1 MSGLAA
7 GMDTAAH
14 HGCNQIL
21 CTSVTFES
29 PPLLEGHYVIGL
41 GPHLT
46 APHRLV
52 EFAGAAAAGRCGAV
66 RRWANKPPGDAQARR
81 LDYFAFRRAVDHPL
95 TRKLFTISSQ
105 LGEPIGADRKIRVA

>member
-14 HGCNQIL
+14 HGCSRIL
-21 CTSVTFES
+21 CTAVTFES
-29 PPLLEGHYVIGL
+29 PRTSRRHYVIGL

-52 EFAGAAAAGRCGAV
+52 EFV
-66 RRWANKPPGDAQARR
+66 RRWANKPPGDAQTRR
-81 LDYFAFRRAVDHPL
+81 LDHFAFRRALDHPL
-95 TRKLFTISSQ
+95 TRKLFTISFPA
-105 LGEPIGADRKIRVA
+105 E